1 MYDVIILYYRNRCY
15 CLSSFDSNFLY
26 YSLSPLSADWQ
37 IYTDWAN
44 HYLEKVKSKRRIQD
58 LPNDVTDGVILADVI
73 EAVGKFPRV
82 KFLFKNVHYKN
93 TSSIS
98 SINK

>member
-73 EAVGKFPRV
+73 EAVGKFILSNSYLKMFITKTHHQSR
-82 KFLFKNVHYKN
+82 L
-93 TSSIS
+93 
-98 SINK
+98 